1 MDRVH
6 LRQHQNGQSMII
18 RCNLTDILLSNFHK
32 VVGQIQG
39 YIPAQEL
46 GEEKSKYNDDV
57 ASTFAG

>member
-1 MDRVH
+1 
-6 LRQHQNGQSMII
+6 MII

-39 YIPAQEL
+39 YIPAREL